1 MLLKVD
7 WLKWNGTNLPKG
19 CQLYSDIEDAIVR
32 IKILATTTL
41 LAALLTTPVASQT
54 RSGRIEGTL
63 SYPSDYIPALR
74 VCAKNIK
81 NNSQRC
87 IQTQKNQKPYKIEIP
102 PGTYHVYASVT
113 IAGQTDTAY
122 YSRAVTC
129 GLRYECKDHRPIP
142 VTVKS
147 GQVVRGIN
155 PQDWYNK

>member
-1 MLLKVD
+1 M
-7 WLKWNGTNLPKG
+7 
-19 CQLYSDIEDAIVR
+19 R
-32 IKILATTTL
+32 IKIFASTTI
-41 LAALLTTPVASQT
+41 LAALLATPVASQT
-54 RSGRIEGTL
+54 RFGRIEGTL

-74 VCAKNIK
+74 VCAKNIS

-87 IQTQKNQKPYKIEIP
+87 IQIKKNQKQYKIEVP
-102 PGTYHVYASVT
+102 AGTYHVSASVT
-113 IAGQTDTAY
+113 IAGQSDTAY

-147 GQVVRGIN
+147 GQVIKGIN